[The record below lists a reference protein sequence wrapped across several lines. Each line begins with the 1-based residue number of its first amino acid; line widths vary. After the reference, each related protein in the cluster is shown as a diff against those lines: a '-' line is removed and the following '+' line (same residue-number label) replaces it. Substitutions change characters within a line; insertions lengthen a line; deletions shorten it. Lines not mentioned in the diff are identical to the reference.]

1 MSRIGKL
8 PIQVPKGVKASRD
21 EEVLTVEG
29 PKGKLTYKIPGV
41 VDLVLGE
48 NTIDVKRD
56 SNQRIERSLHGLVRA
71 LVANMVHGVN
81 VGFQKSL
88 EISGVGYRAE
98 VSGNVLKLIVGYSE
112 PIEYAIPKG
121 IDIKVDKQ
129 INILVSGVNK
139 EQVGRVSSEIRK
151 IRKPEP
157 YKGKG
162 IKYAGEQIK
171 RKVGKSAAK

>member
-8 PIQVPKGVKASRD
+8 PIQVPKGVKVSRNG
-21 EEVLTVEG
+21 EMLTVEG

-41 VDLVLGE
+41 IDLVLGE

-71 LVANMVHGVN
+71 LVANMVNGVN
-81 VGFQKSL
+81 TGFQKSL

-98 VSGNVLKLIVGYSE
+98 VSGKVLKLIVGYSA
-112 PIEYAIPKG
+112 PIEYPIPNG
-121 IDIKVDKQ
+121 IDINVDKQ
-129 INILVSGVNK
+129 INILVSGINK

-151 IRKPEP
+151 IRGPEP

-162 IKYAGEQIK
+162 IKYAGEEIK

>member
-8 PIQVPKGVKASRD
+8 PIQVPKGVKVSRN

-41 VDLVLGE
+41 IDLVLGE
-48 NTIDVKRD
+48 HTIDVKRG
-56 SNQRIERSLHGLVRA
+56 SNQRTERSLHGLVRA

-81 VGFQKSL
+81 AGFQKSL

-98 VSGNVLKLIVGYSE
+98 VSGKVLKLVVGYSE
-112 PIEYAIPKG
+112 PIEYPIPSG

-129 INILVSGVNK
+129 INILVSGINK

-151 IRKPEP
+151 VKKPEP

-162 IKYAGEQIK
+162 IKYTGEMIK

>member
-8 PIQVPKGVKASRD
+8 PIQVPKGVKVSRH

-41 VDLVLGE
+41 IDLVLGE
-48 NTIDVKRD
+48 HTIDVKRG
-56 SNQRIERSLHGLVRA
+56 SNQRTERSLHGLVRA

-98 VSGNVLKLIVGYSE
+98 VSGNVLKLIVGYSA

-121 IDIKVDKQ
+121 IDVKIDKQ
-129 INILVSGVNK
+129 VNILISGIDK
-139 EQVGRVSSEIRK
+139 EQVGRVSSEIRMV
-151 IRKPEP
+151 RKPEP

-162 IKYAGEQIK
+162 IKYVGEQIR

>member
-8 PIQVPKGVKASRD
+8 PIQVPKGVKINRD

-41 VDLVLGE
+41 IDLVLGE
-48 NTIDVKRD
+48 NTIEVKRG

-98 VSGNVLKLIVGYSE
+98 VSGKVLKLVVGYSA
-112 PIEYAIPKG
+112 PIEYAIPNG

-162 IKYAGEQIK
+162 IRYVGEVIK

>member
-8 PIQVPKGVKASRD
+8 PIQVPEGVKVSLH

-29 PKGKLTYKIPGV
+29 PKGKLTYKVPGAI
-41 VDLVLGE
+41 DLVLGE
-48 NTIDVKRD
+48 NAISVARS
-56 SNQRIERSLHGLVRA
+56 SNQRTERSLHGLVRA

-81 VGFQKSL
+81 TGFQRSL

-98 VSGNVLKLIVGYSE
+98 VSGKTLKLIVGYSAPME
-112 PIEYAIPKG
+112 YPIPPD
-121 IDIKVDKQ
+121 IDISVDKQ
-129 INILVSGVNK
+129 INIVVSGIDK
-139 EQVGRVSSEIRK
+139 EKVGRVSSEIRK
-151 IRKPEP
+151 VRGPEP

-162 IKYAGEQIK
+162 IKYAGETIK